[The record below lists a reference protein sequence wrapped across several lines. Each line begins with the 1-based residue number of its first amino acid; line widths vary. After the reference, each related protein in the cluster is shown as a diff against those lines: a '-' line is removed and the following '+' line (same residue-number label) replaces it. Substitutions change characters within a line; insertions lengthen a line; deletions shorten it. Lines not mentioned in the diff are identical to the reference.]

1 MSHRPLPCKYSR
13 ATRDAVVQLKITL
26 LTQLQQLGDPR
37 VAEIQEEVNA
47 LAERVFTIDNE
58 LQAACLEVTKHPDF
72 EDMRAGR
79 RPYPMEPLATFKP
92 QCDCY
97 VVCNAC
103 SDKAPQY
110 EDRDG
115 DAVGPIR
122 HTCVEP
128 CPVHGWGRT

>member
-1 MSHRPLPCKYSR
+1 MHRPLPCKYSR
-13 ATRDAVVQLKITL
+13 ATRDYVVNLKIAL
-26 LTQLQQLGDPR
+26 DTQLSQLGDPR
-37 VAEIQEEVNA
+37 VAVLRDELEGFAQ
-47 LAERVFTIDNE
+47 RVFEIDNE
-58 LQAACLEVTKHPDF
+58 LQAACDEVRKHPDF

-79 RPYPMEPLATFKP
+79 KPYPMEPLAAFKP
-92 QCDCY
+92 RCDCD

-110 EDRDG
+110 MDPAG

-128 CPVHGWGRT
+128 CPVHGFDRQ